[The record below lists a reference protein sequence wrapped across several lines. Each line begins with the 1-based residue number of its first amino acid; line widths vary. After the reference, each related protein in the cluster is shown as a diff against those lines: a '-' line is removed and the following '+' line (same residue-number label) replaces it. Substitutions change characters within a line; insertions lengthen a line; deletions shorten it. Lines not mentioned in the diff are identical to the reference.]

1 MISVEGGFS
10 GGAPLTVVCN
20 KESVMGSILRLLGTY
35 SSDLLDGLRLTLEVF
50 SLSALLAVLVGV
62 VVPTIMSFR
71 VKIVNVILGAYIS
84 VFRHAPLL
92 AHLFFFFYGLPLMG
106 IFIPSFWVGVICIM
120 LNEGAF
126 ISEILRGSI
135 SNVAREDLEA
145 AESLGLTKFQILRY
159 VVLPQ
164 AIRDAIPA
172 ITGQVSIIMKDTSLL
187 ALVLLPELTYRANRI
202 YMKTFNSNSLYIAAC
217 IYILIFIIVNFISK
231 FIEGRVR
238 VRR

>member
-1 MISVEGGFS
+1 
-10 GGAPLTVVCN
+10 
-20 KESVMGSILRLLGTY
+20 MGSVLHLLKTY
-35 SSDLLDGLRLTLEVF
+35 GVDLLSGLLLTLEVF
-50 SLSALLAVLVGV
+50 CFSAFLAVLVGII
-62 VVPTIMSFR
+62 VPTLMSFR
-71 VKIVNVILGAYIS
+71 IKILNIILGIYIS
-84 VFRHAPLL
+84 IFRHAPLI

-106 IFIPSFWVGVICIM
+106 IFIPPFWVGVICIM

-135 SNVAREDLEA
+135 GNVSKEDLEA
-145 AESLGLTKFQILRY
+145 AESLALTRVQILRY

-187 ALVLLPELTYRANRI
+187 ALVLLPELTYRVNQI
-202 YMKTFNSNSLYIAAC
+202 YIKTFDSNALYIGAC
-217 IYILIFIIVNFISK
+217 MYIIIFIIVNQMSRFLENK
-231 FIEGRVR
+231 VR